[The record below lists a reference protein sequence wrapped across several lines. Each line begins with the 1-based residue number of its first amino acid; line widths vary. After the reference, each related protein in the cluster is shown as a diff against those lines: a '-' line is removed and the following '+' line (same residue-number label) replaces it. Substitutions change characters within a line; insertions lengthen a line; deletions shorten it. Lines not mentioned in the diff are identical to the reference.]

1 MIPNFCSSIPG
12 LTEASV
18 SFTEDKNV
26 SLIERI
32 LSNISS
38 ANRYWYYIYIA
49 LFAPYAV
56 IFGLGIKEE
65 INYKNLQIYHQRY
78 NELRDQLKLINSE
91 IQALDA
97 FIDSYARLSTES
109 VHYHLIEKRIFET
122 KKASIYF
129 KDITLGPEKS
139 HVILKTSSFL
149 DGAIF
154 QRDFKSYKGVYMPLY
169 STEYWKQ
176 DSDSFSDSSGS
187 EFELKI
193 NFELNMFDVTELANY
208 YDVLSNKQM
217 MYKLSL
223 VDKK

>member
-1 MIPNFCSSIPG
+1 M
-12 LTEASV
+12 
-18 SFTEDKNV
+18 
-26 SLIERI
+26 
-32 LSNISS
+32 
-38 ANRYWYYIYIA
+38 
-49 LFAPYAV
+49 
-56 IFGLGIKEE
+56 
-65 INYKNLQIYHQRY
+65 
-78 NELRDQLKLINSE
+78 RDQLNLINSE
-91 IQALDA
+91 ISALDA

-122 KKASIYF
+122 KKPSIYF

-176 DSDSFSDSSGS
+176 DSGSFSNSSES

-193 NFELNMFDVTELANY
+193 NFELNKFDVSELSNY
-208 YDVLSNKQM
+208 YNVLSNKQM